1 MFEQLCLHFINFL
14 LAFIELPTLMD
25 ILKRQYPSFNYEY
38 SFNSFDLLISCSIIF
53 GGCFRFTI
61 YSRYHFPK
69 YRIVIK
75 SKCRAVMGR
84 GRWNFITFSEILHD
98 LYIYQNTNPPY
109 HPMNNKWMLDFRIVP
124 YQGKSFIR

>member
-38 SFNSFDLLISCSIIF
+38 SFNIFDLLISCSIIF

-98 LYIYQNTNPPY
+98 LYIYQKTQIPRITRWTTNECLISALF
-109 HPMNNKWMLDFRIVP
+109 HIKGNLL
-124 YQGKSFIR
+124 

>member
-1 MFEQLCLHFINFL
+1 MFEQLCLHFINFP

-38 SFNSFDLLISCSIIF
+38 SFNIFDLLISCSIIF
-53 GGCFRFTI
+53 GGCFRFTICI

-84 GRWNFITFSEILHD
+84 GR
-98 LYIYQNTNPPY
+98 
-109 HPMNNKWMLDFRIVP
+109 
-124 YQGKSFIR
+124 